1 CVRQGAIYYGNYD
14 AMDFW

>member
-14 AMDFW
+14 AMDYW